1 GIGTTAPSKTLTVDG
16 EISASNNITLRAD
29 TPQFFI
35 DSNTTGKAV
44 MKFQSGGT
52 TRALFGLSGRFEGN
66 SSKDVMIAGDETS
79 NIRFYTMGSAT
90 PKMVISGSNV
100 GIGTTAPT
108 RGLDL
113 ASNYINFGDG
123 YGLLWGGGTTL
134 QFVGNQSTN
143 VFQWI
148 NSGTESMRIPQYG
161 GLELQVPNVGS
172 YPLETS
178 GSISFWNENR
188 AGIMAKISCIREASP
203 YAPGALAFYTS
214 ANVDAPQPEGA
225 WSEKMRIDSAGNV
238 GIGTASPTARLH
250 VYGSVTDNQSVFK
263 VSGTSGSL
271 FEISDSRE
279 GILYGVSDRS
289 GNPVFTATADGNV
302 GIGTATP
309 AAILD
314 VRRISTAASEWTATF
329 CSDNQTLATARAHD
343 SVLIQASD
351 VPCLKIYE
359 AASTPQVA
367 TLAVGDGNATLAS
380 SNTLR
385 FYVNGSNTGDGYN
398 GLGGTLAMH
407 IKTDGKVGIGTAAPG
422 APLHVY

>member
-1 GIGTTAPSKTLTVDG
+1 
-16 EISASNNITLRAD
+16 
-29 TPQFFI
+29 
-35 DSNTTGKAV
+35 
-44 MKFQSGGT
+44 
-52 TRALFGLSGRFEGN
+52 
-66 SSKDVMIAGDETS
+66 
-79 NIRFYTMGSAT
+79 
-90 PKMVISGSNV
+90 
-100 GIGTTAPT
+100 
-108 RGLDL
+108 
-113 ASNYINFGDG
+113 
-123 YGLLWGGGTTL
+123 
-134 QFVGNQSTN
+134 N

-422 APLHVY
+422 APLHVYSANTAAGLLRIHNSGAATGDVNGIDFYNYTNEGVVTNPQSYIRTEVMGSWGSKMHFGVSPDGAATTAATTKMTLDDIGNV